1 MKINKQSLVIILML
15 GFLIILDFT
24 VFIRLAKIKY
34 KHQEERIYCL
44 KQVDRL
50 SLDYISERISE
61 YDIQHPDI
69 VLAQCILESNVHSK
83 DVITNNNLFGMKS
96 AWIRTTVALNPKK
109 YEYAKY
115 SSIDS
120 CILDYKLWQLQYANN
135 LSRQQYLLKLQQ
147 IYASDSNY
155 TKKLLNIITNE
166 RKFRSY
172 KR

>member
-1 MKINKQSLVIILML
+1 MKINKQLLITIIILGSAIL
-15 GFLIILDFT
+15 LDFT
-24 VFIRLAKIKY
+24 IQIHLANIRN
-34 KHQEERIYCL
+34 KHHKEHVYYL
-44 KQVDRL
+44 KQIDRL
-50 SLDYISERISE
+50 SLDYISECISE

-69 VLAQCILESNVHSK
+69 VLAQCILESNIHNK

-96 AWIRTTVALNPKK
+96 AWVRTTVALNPKK

-135 LSRQQYLLKLQQ
+135 LTRQQYLLKLEQ

-166 RKFRSY
+166 RKFRNY
-172 KR
+172 KK